1 MQAFHNARNFVL
13 SNPVFSHQS
22 NHYQS
27 GLNGGFHP
35 EFRTKSDHFTQGIDI
50 LRESS
55 APEAAFDSDSRRY
68 APSCFP
74 GTRSQYIEDIVNW
87 ATTQSAFPIY
97 RMTGPAGVGKSAIA
111 HTCAEELRSQRQL
124 GASFFFTTQGCND
137 FSRFFIS
144 ISCQLSSKS
153 PDYHEF
159 LDKKLRLDP
168 TIVRKQLR
176 SQFRELIVEPLRELE
191 LAGKQIEK
199 KVILVDGLDECKDRE
214 AQREIIEIVITSISD
229 RSTPFYWA
237 FFSRP
242 EPQIEAAFADHRVA
256 SLCIS
261 TFLPISRG
269 IDGEIELYL
278 RCGLQNILR
287 RRGITTSDRP
297 WPSKQDIHT
306 LVSAAQG
313 LYIYAATVLRFVGRT
328 DTQYDPQELLHIVLT
343 ASTQCSY
350 GGSMRTPFED
360 LDAFYT
366 LILQRVPDALLS
378 SIQLML
384 SFMVADDTGDDVQ
397 VGIRRLGNVLQLT
410 ESKMTM
416 LCGEL
421 AAVVYRTKPCGI
433 SVTDHDS
440 SSFNATSGPHSASPA
455 QRFPKAVLAREEWLR
470 FYHKSFLDFIRD
482 PTRSGPFCVTTP
494 NMRNKLYHHLVEL
507 QIYYSKCYSF
517 QSNCGLTLAAIKP
530 NVSIAD
536 TQYALSWPF
545 DSEPLNSCMRA
556 IVFEGTGVILLDR
569 LFPYEN
575 VDNQLLS
582 KFALVDHRT
591 HLSIQ
596 SSWLVS
602 PNVLTS
608 GSIFGLSC
616 IIKNVRGT
624 TLCSATRHDM
634 LTYDA
639 ERFRK
644 GVSRL
649 EAALVIQRYQ
659 PNSTVLGL
667 PLFRCDPNENLLS
680 GLYVKG
686 RGQMSTF
693 WYWILDPEMRY
704 YRAFETVDLEEGEK
718 IFQEENFELWD
729 VDLVDDDWGSS
740 GSTFPDE
747 IEVNDR
753 TVSWYSA
760 ESLSFSTKIT

>member
-1 MQAFHNARNFVL
+1 M
-13 SNPVFSHQS
+13 
-22 NHYQS
+22 
-27 GLNGGFHP
+27 
-35 EFRTKSDHFTQGIDI
+35 
-50 LRESS
+50 
-55 APEAAFDSDSRRY
+55 
-68 APSCFP
+68 
-74 GTRSQYIEDIVNW
+74 
-87 ATTQSAFPIY
+87 
-97 RMTGPAGVGKSAIA
+97 
-111 HTCAEELRSQRQL
+111 
-124 GASFFFTTQGCND
+124 
-137 FSRFFIS
+137 
-144 ISCQLSSKS
+144 
-153 PDYHEF
+153 
-159 LDKKLRLDP
+159 
-168 TIVRKQLR
+168 
-176 SQFRELIVEPLRELE
+176 
-191 LAGKQIEK
+191 
-199 KVILVDGLDECKDRE
+199 
-214 AQREIIEIVITSISD
+214 
-229 RSTPFYWA
+229 
-237 FFSRP
+237 
-242 EPQIEAAFADHRVA
+242 
-256 SLCIS
+256 CI
-261 TFLPISRG
+261 G
-269 IDGEIELYL
+269 
-278 RCGLQNILR
+278 
-287 RRGITTSDRP
+287 
-297 WPSKQDIHT
+297 
-306 LVSAAQG
+306 
-313 LYIYAATVLRFVGRT
+313 
-328 DTQYDPQELLHIVLT
+328 
-343 ASTQCSY
+343 
-350 GGSMRTPFED
+350 
-360 LDAFYT
+360 
-366 LILQRVPDALLS
+366 
-378 SIQLML
+378 
-384 SFMVADDTGDDVQ
+384 
-397 VGIRRLGNVLQLT
+397 
-410 ESKMTM
+410 
-416 LCGEL
+416 
-421 AAVVYRTKPCGI
+421 
-433 SVTDHDS
+433 
-440 SSFNATSGPHSASPA
+440 
-455 QRFPKAVLAREEWLR
+455 
-470 FYHKSFLDFIRD
+470 
-482 PTRSGPFCVTTP
+482 
-494 NMRNKLYHHLVEL
+494 
-507 QIYYSKCYSF
+507 
-517 QSNCGLTLAAIKP
+517 GLTLAAIKP

-644 GVSRL
+644 VSLISTLFEVMLQVSLQGVSRL